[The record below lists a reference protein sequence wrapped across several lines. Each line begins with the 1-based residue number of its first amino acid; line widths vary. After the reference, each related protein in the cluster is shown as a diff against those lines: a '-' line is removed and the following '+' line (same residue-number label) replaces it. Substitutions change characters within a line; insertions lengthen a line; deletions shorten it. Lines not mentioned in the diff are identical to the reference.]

1 VLPLP
6 ASPDA
11 LANATWP
18 DIEALY
24 KSVLE
29 APVSAADG
37 EQWLATWSRL
47 EELVEEAGTCAMI
60 AYTCDT
66 ADLEKEQANLRWSA
80 EIFPKAAELQVLLA
94 RKLLSLGY
102 SRPDLE
108 IVLRGMRTDI
118 EIFREANV
126 PLFTQLEEL
135 VSEYQ
140 KITGGLSVD
149 WDGERK
155 TVPQLQPFL
164 KSRDRA
170 VRERAFRK
178 QAAAYLEHK
187 GTLSA
192 LFDRMY
198 DLRNRI
204 ARNSGFANFVD
215 YSFAAKHRFD
225 YTPDDCR
232 AFHRAVEEAVA
243 PVVER
248 LMTYRR
254 EQLGV
259 EQLRP
264 WDTAVVLE
272 TERSPVPFSDVPGLV
287 EPARRI
293 FRALNSELGGQF
305 DRMAAEGLLDLDSR
319 RGKAPGGY
327 CVKLSHRGVP
337 FIFMNAVGV
346 PEDVNTLLHEAG
358 HSFHDFAAHGQPFIW
373 QRTSGHEAAEL
384 ASMSMELLGLKY
396 LARPIGYYSAADR
409 DAAEIE
415 QFEDILLSLLH
426 IASVDAFQ
434 LWAYTSGSGAEAS
447 ARDREWLAIRSRF
460 ERGVDWS
467 GLERERVSRWYR
479 QLHIFEY
486 PLYYIEYG
494 IAQIGALQLW
504 RDSVRE
510 PAQTL
515 ERYRRALALGG
526 TRPLPEIY
534 RAAGAHL
541 VFDADGMRELV
552 ALVEER
558 IGELRST
565 VRSTTS

>member
-1 VLPLP
+1 VIALPD
-6 ASPDA
+6 SPDA
-11 LANATWP
+11 LTHATWP

-29 APVSAADG
+29 APIASGDG

-47 EELVEEAGTCAMI
+47 EELVEEAGTRAMI

-66 ADLEKEQANLRWSA
+66 ADPAKEQANLRWSA
-80 EIFPKAAELQVLLA
+80 EIFPRAVALQVQLA
-94 RKLLSLGY
+94 KRLLSLGF

-108 IVLRGMRTDI
+108 TVLRGMRTDI
-118 EIFREANV
+118 EIFREENV

-140 KITGGLSVD
+140 KITGGLTVD

-164 KSRDRA
+164 KARDRD

-178 QAAAYLEHK
+178 QATAYLEQK
-187 GTLSA
+187 EVLST

-198 DLRNRI
+198 VLRDRI
-204 ARNSGFANFVD
+204 ARNSGFADFVD
-215 YSFAAKHRFD
+215 YTFAAKHRFD

-232 AFHRAVEEAVA
+232 AFHRAVAETVVPAVERMMVHRREKLGVA
-243 PVVER
+243 P
-248 LMTYRR
+248 
-254 EQLGV
+254 
-259 EQLRP
+259 LRP

-272 TERSPVPFSDVPGLV
+272 TATAPVPFQDVAGLV
-287 EPARRI
+287 KPAQRI
-293 FRALNSELGGQF
+293 FRTLDAELGSQF
-305 DRMAAEGLLDLDSR
+305 DLMTRERLLDLDSR
-319 RGKAPGGY
+319 PGKAPGGY

-358 HSFHDFAAHGQPFIW
+358 HSFHDFAAHRQPFIW

-384 ASMSMELLGLKY
+384 ASMSMELLGLKH
-396 LARPIGYYSAADR
+396 LGVPTGYYTKADR

-415 QFEDILLSLLH
+415 QFEDILQSLAH

-434 LWAYTSGSGAEAS
+434 LWLYTSGKGGDAA

-460 ERGVDWS
+460 ERGVDWG
-467 GLERERVSRWYR
+467 GLERERVSRWYK

-504 RDSVRE
+504 RDSLRE
-510 PAQTL
+510 PARTL
-515 ERYRRALALGG
+515 ERYRQALSLGG

-534 RAAGAHL
+534 RAAGARL
-541 VFDADGMRELV
+541 VFDADGMRDLV
-552 ALVEER
+552 SLVEER
-558 IGELRST
+558 IAALRGN
-565 VRSTTS
+565 

>member
-1 VLPLP
+1 MVALPS
-6 ASPDA
+6 SPSD
-11 LANATWP
+11 LKNATWA

-24 KSVLE
+24 TAVLNVPLSPDDAE
-29 APVSAADG
+29 R
-37 EQWLATWSRL
+37 WLATWSRL
-47 EELVEEAGTCAMI
+47 EELIEEAGTRAMI

-66 ADLEKEQANLRWSA
+66 ADPVKEQENLRWSA
-80 EIFPKAAELQVLLA
+80 EIFPRASERQVQLA
-94 RKLLSLGY
+94 KRLLSLGF

-108 IVLRGMRTDI
+108 TVVRGLRTDI
-118 EIFREANV
+118 DIFREENV

-135 VSEYQ
+135 VSQYQ
-140 KITGGLSVD
+140 KITGGLEVE
-149 WDGERK
+149 WEGERK
-155 TVPQLQPFL
+155 TVPQLQPYL
-164 KSRDRA
+164 KSRDRSI
-170 VRERAFRK
+170 RERAFRT
-178 QAAAYLEHK
+178 QTTAYL
-187 GTLSA
+187 GQRDAFNA
-192 LFDRMY
+192 LFDHMY
-198 DLRNRI
+198 ALRDQV

-232 AFHRAVEEAVA
+232 AFHRAIEETVTPAI
-243 PVVER
+243 ER

-259 EQLRP
+259 SRLRP
-264 WDTAVVLE
+264 WDTSVVLE
-272 TERSPVPFSDVPGLV
+272 TEAAPVPFRDVAGLT
-287 EPARRI
+287 EPAQRI
-293 FRALNSELGGQF
+293 FRALDAELGGQF
-305 DRMAAEGLLDLDSR
+305 DLMSRERLLDLESR
-319 RGKAPGGY
+319 TGKAPGGY

-346 PEDVNTLLHEAG
+346 PDDVNTLLHEAG
-358 HSFHDFAAHGQPFIW
+358 HSFHDFAAHHQPFIW

-384 ASMSMELLGLKY
+384 ASMSMELFGLRH
-396 LARPIGYYSAADR
+396 LALPTGYYAAADR

-415 QFEDILLSLLH
+415 QFEDILLSLGH

-434 LWAYTSGSGAEAS
+434 LWLYTSGHGGDRE
-447 ARDREWLAIRSRF
+447 ARDREWLAIRNRF
-460 ERGVDWS
+460 ERGIDWTD
-467 GLERERVSRWYR
+467 LERERVSRWYR

-504 RDSVRE
+504 RDSLRE

-526 TRPLPEIY
+526 TKSLPEIY
-534 RAAGAHL
+534 RAAGARL
-541 VFDADGMRELV
+541 VFDAAGMRELV

-558 IGELRST
+558 IGELRAG
-565 VRSTTS
+565 VR

>member
-1 VLPLP
+1 MVPLP
-6 ASPDA
+6 SSPDA
-11 LANATWP
+11 LVNATWP

-29 APVSAADG
+29 APVAPGDG

-47 EELVEEAGTCAMI
+47 EELVEEAGTKAMI

-66 ADLEKEQANLRWSA
+66 ADPLKEQANLRWSA
-80 EIFPKAAELQVLLA
+80 EIFPRAAELQVLLA
-94 RKLLSLGY
+94 KRLLSLGY

-108 IVLRGMRTDI
+108 TVLRGMRTDI
-118 EIFREANV
+118 EIFREENV

-149 WDGERK
+149 WEGERK

-178 QAAAYLEHK
+178 QADAYLEQK
-187 GTLSA
+187 DALSTI
-192 LFDRMY
+192 FDRMY
-198 DLRNRI
+198 ALRDQI
-204 ARNSGFANFVD
+204 ARNSGFANYVD
-215 YSFAAKHRFD
+215 YCFAAKHRFD
-225 YTPDDCR
+225 YTPEDCR
-232 AFHRAVEEAVA
+232 AFHRAVEETVA
-243 PVVER
+243 PAVER
-248 LMTYRR
+248 LMAYRR

-259 EQLRP
+259 AQLRP

-272 TERSPVPFSDVPGLV
+272 TESAPIPFQDITGLV
-287 EPARRI
+287 TPAQRI
-293 FRALNSELGGQF
+293 FRALDAELGTQF
-305 DRMAAEGLLDLDSR
+305 DLMTQEGLLDLDSR
-319 RGKAPGGY
+319 TGKAPGGY

-358 HSFHDFAAHGQPFIW
+358 HSFHDFAAHRQPFIW

-384 ASMSMELLGLKY
+384 ASMSMELLGLKH
-396 LARPIGYYSAADR
+396 LARPTGYYAQADR
-409 DAAEIE
+409 DAAEVE
-415 QFEDILLSLLH
+415 QFEDILQSLAH

-434 LWAYTSGSGAEAS
+434 LWLYTSGKGSDAE
-447 ARDREWLAIRSRF
+447 ARDREWLAIRQRF

-504 RDSVRE
+504 RDSLRE
-510 PAQTL
+510 PAATL
-515 ERYRRALALGG
+515 KRYRRALALGG

-534 RAAGAHL
+534 RAAGARL
-541 VFDADGMRELV
+541 VFDAAGMRDLV
-552 ALVEER
+552 ALVERR
-558 IGELRST
+558 IGELRKA
-565 VRSTTS
+565 